1 MAKGVPQEGQLA
13 LPMPEPG
20 TGSSAASAPKARRRR
35 RGSAGKSGSPQGRSA
50 AGSVSCQQCG
60 SSIDV
65 PKWYR
70 DRGISLHYCSERCR
84 VAWTR
89 QQPSFEVVLQPGRP
103 GRGGNWEVQSR
114 RARERDG
121 FACQV
126 CAVTEEDLGR
136 RLDVHHQIPFS
147 RFRSNV
153 EANKL
158 EHLVS
163 VCPACHQQLEAQL
176 RRELPLFAR
185 S

>member
-1 MAKGVPQEGQLA
+1 MPDGDGVRCQHCG
-13 LPMPEPG
+13 EP
-20 TGSSAASAPKARRRR
+20 
-35 RGSAGKSGSPQGRSA
+35 
-50 AGSVSCQQCG
+50 
-60 SSIDV
+60 IEV

-70 DRGISLHYCSERCR
+70 DRGLSLHYCSAECR

-89 QQPSFEVVLQPGRP
+89 QQPSFEVVLQSGRP
-103 GRGGNWEVQSR
+103 GRGANWEVQSL

-121 FACQV
+121 FSCQV
-126 CAVTEEDLGR
+126 CGVTEEDLGR
-136 RLDVHHQIPFS
+136 RLDVHHRIPFS

>member
-1 MAKGVPQEGQLA
+1 MANGVPADGQLS
-13 LPMPEPG
+13 LSMPDPV
-20 TGSSAASAPKARRRR
+20 PKRAGARSPRKRAR
-35 RGSAGKSGSPQGRSA
+35 QQGGRDRSGRAMPDGVR
-50 AGSVSCQQCG
+50 CQHCG
-60 SSIDV
+60 DPIEV

-70 DRGISLHYCSERCR
+70 DQGLSLHYCSAQCR

-103 GRGGNWEVQSR
+103 GRGANWDVQSL

-126 CAVTEEDLGR
+126 CGVTEEDLGR
-136 RLDVHHQIPFS
+136 RLDVHHRIPFS